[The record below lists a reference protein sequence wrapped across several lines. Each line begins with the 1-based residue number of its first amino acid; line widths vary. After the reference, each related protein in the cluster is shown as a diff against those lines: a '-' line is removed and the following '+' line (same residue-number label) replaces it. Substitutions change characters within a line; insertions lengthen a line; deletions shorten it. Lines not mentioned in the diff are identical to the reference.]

1 MTGNSK
7 INSYKRIMMAL
18 EGKRPDR
25 IPVFPLVRDWA
36 IRQAGFNFILSS
48 GCFHTC
54 YCTSGKY

>member
-36 IRQAGFNFILSS
+36 IRQAGFTLYTLKWL
-48 GCFHTC
+48 FHTC